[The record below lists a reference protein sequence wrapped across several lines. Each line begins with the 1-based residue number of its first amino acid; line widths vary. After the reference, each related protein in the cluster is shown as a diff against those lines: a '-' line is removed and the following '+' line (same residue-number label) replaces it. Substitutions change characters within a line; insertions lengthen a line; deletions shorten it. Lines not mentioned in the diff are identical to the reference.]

1 MWTEWVEQNRRLLR
15 GAAVVVPLLVSGLL
29 YFLNGVVSG
38 AASALILVLVVVGV
52 AATGDRPSGILAGL
66 ASAIGFDF
74 FLTAP
79 YLDLHITNSEDIEL
93 AVLLLL
99 VGLAVNELALWG
111 GRQRA
116 RASEREGFIRG
127 VLESSDL
134 VAKGEPGTETVG
146 VVAGHIWHSL
156 GAERVTFAEGP
167 PSPDQAIVQRD
178 GSVTLQGTTLDVKAY
193 GLPTDRFTAVP
204 VVQGGRILGHFQVTT
219 ATRLVKPTT
228 EQLRV
233 AVLLADQVARRRA
246 PAASR
251 AHQPSPMS

>member
-1 MWTEWVEQNRRLLR
+1 MWTEWVGQNRGFLR
-15 GAAVVVPLLVSGLL
+15 GAAVVVPLLVSGML

-38 AASALILVLVVVGV
+38 SASALILVLVVVGA
-52 AATGDRPSGILAGL
+52 AATGDRVAGILAGL
-66 ASAIGFDF
+66 TCAVGFDF

-111 GRQRA
+111 GRQSA

-134 VAKGEPGTETVG
+134 VAKGGSGTETVDT
-146 VVAGHIWHSL
+146 VAGHIWHSL
-156 GAERVTFAEGP
+156 GAERVTFAAGP

-178 GSVTLQGTTLDVKAY
+178 GSVTLQGTTLDVAGY

-204 VVQGGRILGHFQVTT
+204 VVQGGRIVGHFQVTT

-246 PAASR
+246 PAAAR
-251 AHQPSPMS
+251 HPTP

>member
-1 MWTEWVEQNRRLLR
+1 MWTEWVKQNRNLLR
-15 GAAVVVPLLVSGLL
+15 GAAVVVPLVVSGLL
-29 YFLNGVVSG
+29 YFLNGIVAS

-66 ASAIGFDF
+66 ASALGFDF

-79 YLDLHITNSEDIEL
+79 YLSLSIADPEDIEL

-111 GRQRA
+111 GRQSA

-127 VLESSDL
+127 VMESSDL
-134 VAKGEPGTETVG
+134 VAKGGPGTETIDT
-146 VVAGHIWHSL
+146 VAGHIWHSL
-156 GAERVTFAEGP
+156 GAERVTYADGP
-167 PSPDQAIVQRD
+167 PTPDQAVVQRD
-178 GSVTLQGTTLDVKAY
+178 GSVTLQGGTLNVAAY

-204 VVQGGRILGHFQVTT
+204 VIQGERTLGHFQVTT
-219 ATRLVKPTT
+219 ATRLVKPST
-228 EQLRV
+228 EQLRI

-246 PAASR
+246 PGSQRAPAA
-251 AHQPSPMS
+251 

>member
-1 MWTEWVEQNRRLLR
+1 MWTEWVGQNRSFLR
-15 GAAVVVPLLVSGLL
+15 SAAVVVPLLVSGML

-38 AASALILVLVVVGV
+38 SASALVLVLVVVGA
-52 AATGDRPSGILAGL
+52 AATGDRIAGVLAGL
-66 ASAIGFDF
+66 TCAVGFDF

-111 GRQRA
+111 GRQSA

-134 VAKGEPGTETVG
+134 VAKGGSGTETVDT
-146 VVAGHIWHSL
+146 VAGHIWHSL

-178 GSVTLQGTTLDVKAY
+178 GSVTLQGTTLDVASY

-204 VVQGGRILGHFQVTT
+204 VVQGGRIVGHFQVTT

-246 PAASR
+246 PAAAR
-251 AHQPSPMS
+251 HPTP

>member
-1 MWTEWVEQNRRLLR
+1 MWTEWVGQNRGFLR
-15 GAAVVVPLLVSGLL
+15 GAAVVVPLLVSGVL
-29 YFLNGVVSG
+29 YALDGVVAG
-38 AASALILVLVVVGV
+38 AASALILVLVVVGA

-66 ASAIGFDF
+66 AGAVGFDF

-79 YLDLHITNSEDIEL
+79 HLSLNIADPEDIEL

-127 VLESSDL
+127 VMESSDL
-134 VAKGEPGTETVG
+134 VAKGGPGTETVDT
-146 VVAGHIWHSL
+146 VAGHIRHSL
-156 GAERVTFAEGP
+156 GAERVTYAEGP
-167 PSPDQAIVQRD
+167 AAADEAVVQRD
-178 GSVTLQGTTLDVKAY
+178 GSVTLQGVALNVAAE

-204 VVQGGRILGHFQVTT
+204 VIQGERTLGRFLVTT

-228 EQLRV
+228 EQLRI

-246 PAASR
+246 PAVVRHPTSQAG
-251 AHQPSPMS
+251 

>member
-1 MWTEWVEQNRRLLR
+1 
-15 GAAVVVPLLVSGLL
+15 
-29 YFLNGVVSG
+29 
-38 AASALILVLVVVGV
+38 
-52 AATGDRPSGILAGL
+52 
-66 ASAIGFDF
+66 
-74 FLTAP
+74 
-79 YLDLHITNSEDIEL
+79 
-93 AVLLLL
+93 
-99 VGLAVNELALWG
+99 
-111 GRQRA
+111 
-116 RASEREGFIRG
+116 
-127 VLESSDL
+127 L
-134 VAKGEPGTETVG
+134 VAKGTPGTETVE

-178 GSVTLQGTTLDVKAY
+178 GSVTLQGTTLDVAGY

-246 PAASR
+246 PAVR
-251 AHQPSPMS
+251 GTP